1 MIYNYPLLFYEQY
14 ILLER
19 SINMESFITFFTY
32 FLLLNTLIPISLIIT
47 MEIVKITQGILTF
60 TTSLF
65 ILAKRLPE
73 NSRLK
78 ELRDTLF
85 NFSFNE
91 YLRLAVIFSHTL
103 AIIWTTAILSEYPK
117 I

>member
-1 MIYNYPLLFYEQY
+1 MKKSDKKTVTASY
-14 ILLER
+14 
-19 SINMESFITFFTY
+19 T
-32 FLLLNTLIPISLIIT
+32 
-47 MEIVKITQGILTF
+47 KDLTF